1 MSLKEI
7 EKLKERVDKDP
18 NSKLFVPL
26 AEEYRKEGMLDEAI
40 SALMSGLERQ
50 PGYMSARV
58 SLGKIFLEKGMADE
72 ARGEFEN
79 VIKSIP
85 DNLYAH
91 KKLAEIYRDM
101 GKREMSLRSYRTV
114 IKLNPLDEDAISS
127 LRELEEEELRGTEE
141 TPPAAPEALVG
152 AEPLSGQDA
161 AEGAAEEAIAEEE
174 MPAAA
179 PEETA
184 EIDADDLN
192 AFKDSLFGDKAVAED
207 VDVAA
212 SEDIDVLEEAYEI
225 SDSTEEEPAEAVE
238 ELPAEEEEMSFA
250 DVGAAIEETPPPGM
264 AYAEE
269 ETGVGDGEA
278 ALPAEEA
285 AWGPIAVEKAEIEDA
300 DRFIAGGDYL
310 RAIQVYRDILTADP
324 DNRVVLQ
331 RAEELRALL
340 KLLGKDKD
348 ALIARLNAF
357 LEGITNRRNEFY
369 GRS

>member
-114 IKLNPLDEDAISS
+114 IKLNPLD
-127 LRELEEEELRGTEE
+127 
-141 TPPAAPEALVG
+141 
-152 AEPLSGQDA
+152 
-161 AEGAAEEAIAEEE
+161 EEAIAEEE